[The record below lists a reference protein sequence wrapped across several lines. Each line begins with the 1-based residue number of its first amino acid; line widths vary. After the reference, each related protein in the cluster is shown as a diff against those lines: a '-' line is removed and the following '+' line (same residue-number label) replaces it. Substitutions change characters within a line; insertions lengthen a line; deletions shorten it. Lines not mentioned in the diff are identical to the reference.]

1 MNEMLS
7 SIVNEF
13 QPPPVPPPTKLD
25 PLQRFDKFF
34 EATVREAREDAR
46 KQREEEKQ
54 KNTISEQHKSAS
66 FERYLRS
73 VVNVPLSYEIFKEDY
88 KRLGIPPPGTK
99 PPPQE
104 PNLNNYF

>member
-13 QPPPVPPPTKLD
+13 QPPPVPPPTRLD
-25 PLQRFDKFF
+25 PLQRSDKFF

-46 KQREEEKQ
+46 KQKEEEKNKD
-54 KNTISEQHKSAS
+54 KNKEAS
-66 FERYLRS
+66 FERYLKS